1 MPHIKKHSDYMKK
14 TTRTT
19 KLKKGDYEH
28 GAERVRKIV
37 DAGKKEK
44 K

>member
-1 MPHIKKHSDYMKK
+1 MKK
-14 TTRTT
+14 TTRRTQ
-19 KLKKGDYEH
+19 LKKGDYEH
-28 GAERVRKIV
+28 DADRVRKIV